1 MNFLSLA
8 HKAIKAT
15 QNTPQRATLYLY
27 RFLLLTCRPDVFACI
42 ALGQHQGSMTVIKK
56 RFVKKDYSK
65 QNSILLR
72 LRQNCY
78 PNDNDTNK
86 VDLNT

>member
-56 RFVKKDYSK
+56 KIRKKGLFQTEFNFATAASK
-65 QNSILLR
+65 LL
-72 LRQNCY
+72 
-78 PNDNDTNK
+78 PK
-86 VDLNT
+86 S